1 MHVTRLRYL
10 IRRVLGV
17 ALLGTLCSHS
27 VVAQSETK
35 VHLKT
40 INALISTWA
49 SLELF
54 LLDAPS
60 LSDSQRGTVEVF
72 EEALRKELFAT
83 AAPIRDAN
91 AGCANRWPFPH
102 DAVDS
107 AIDRMSQVRERRF
120 DQARSF
126 MTPDQQRVF
135 DRNRERL
142 AAVQA
147 TLENFGNEFDL
158 MRFGCGSRF

>member
-107 AIDRMSQVRERRF
+107 AIDRMSQVREI
-120 DQARSF
+120 RSGALLHD
-126 MTPDQQRVF
+126 TRPAAGVRQESRTTG
-135 DRNRERL
+135 RSPGGTREFW
-142 AAVQA
+142 Q
-147 TLENFGNEFDL
+147 
-158 MRFGCGSRF
+158 